1 MLIDLSNIQKIGM
14 LAMPANLLLPELAN
28 FYFRFWP
35 AAKRF
40 ISWLKGKGRG
50 QGISGF
56 NRQWSINRSLQVE
69 LPASTGPPSTSSQ
82 VCLSPAAGCVVIL
95 INQQLYTACEDLLK
109 SIAGTFE
116 NNISDFSRYHLEL
129 LKVMSSDIP
138 GIRPALLNDK
148 SYSIL
153 DRLRSFR
160 HFIRHGYDYDLD
172 KDELSF
178 LQNKLNVSF
187 DNVISDVDDFELF
200 LNKLVNE
207 SE

>member
-1 MLIDLSNIQKIGM
+1 MKFFHLYVCNFRLKNFMYICRNLAPKVRFSAKVLANQIIMEKYNVLLGYLQKQKQIILKLYSGIKSIDLSVYENQYVF
-14 LAMPANLLLPELAN
+14 A
-28 FYFRFWP
+28 
-35 AAKRF
+35 
-40 ISWLKGKGRG
+40 LK
-50 QGISGF
+50 S
-56 NRQWSINRSLQVE
+56 
-69 LPASTGPPSTSSQ
+69 
-82 VCLSPAAGCVVIL
+82 
-95 INQQLYTACEDLLK
+95 QQLYTAMEDLLK

-138 GIRPALLNDK
+138 GIRPALLNDQ

-172 KDELSF
+172 KDELIL

-187 DNVISDVDDFELF
+187 DSVISDVNDFELF
-200 LNKLVNE
+200 INKLVNE

>member
-1 MLIDLSNIQKIGM
+1 MEKYNVLLGYLQKQKQIILKLYGGIKSIDLSVYENQYVF
-14 LAMPANLLLPELAN
+14 A
-28 FYFRFWP
+28 
-35 AAKRF
+35 
-40 ISWLKGKGRG
+40 LK
-50 QGISGF
+50 S
-56 NRQWSINRSLQVE
+56 
-69 LPASTGPPSTSSQ
+69 
-82 VCLSPAAGCVVIL
+82 
-95 INQQLYTACEDLLK
+95 QQLYTAFEDLLK

-138 GIRPALLNDK
+138 GIRPALLNDN

-172 KDELSF
+172 KDELIL
-178 LQNKLNVSF
+178 LQSKLNASF
-187 DNVISDVDDFELF
+187 DNVISDVNDFELF
-200 LNKLVNE
+200 INKLINE